1 MFLHQL
7 ALRMGRTVG
16 ELQAVLTTDELA
28 RWIALNRRAPIT
40 DDRMDYL
47 FARLCL
53 LVCEVSGAKKKS
65 GGRFT
70 LDEFLMFKPAPPKP
84 KNPLEFMRARF
95 GATVI
100 KRKKDSDGAG

>member
-1 MFLHQL
+1 
-7 ALRMGRTVG
+7 MGRTVG
-16 ELQAVLTTDELA
+16 ELQAVLTTEELA

-40 DDRMDYL
+40 DDRMDYH

-70 LDEFLMFKPAPPKP
+70 LEEFLMFKPKPKP
-84 KNPLEFMRARF
+84 ASPLEFMRGRF
-95 GATVI
+95 GHTVI